1 MKMKSGIVAG
11 LLAAAV
17 VTSTAKAGDVDIV
30 FVVDESG
37 SMAGEHAWIANMI
50 NSLNTALV
58 AKGASPR
65 YGLVGFGG
73 GGAGNAGR
81 QLNVGG
87 GQFGTA
93 AQFATAAGGLVTSG
107 GTEDGYAGLNFAMNY
122 TFRPGAAQ
130 NFILITDED
139 RDVVNAGVTFNS
151 LKTALNARNALLN
164 CVLDASL
171 NNGSNTNAVL
181 GINGKTVGSAPT
193 NPNAIN
199 YRADGSGG
207 FIKSPGGRV
216 ASAAGTT
223 EADYINLAF
232 GVGFNGTT
240 GPVNGAAWDLNQLRL
255 GGNTAIS
262 FTNAFV
268 DLKVEEIIQQIIP
281 LPAGAWMGLAGLAG
295 LAVARRMRR
304 A

>member
-37 SMAGEHAWIANMI
+37 SMSGEHAWIGSMI
-50 NSLNTALV
+50 NALNTALV

-81 QLNVGG
+81 QINVGG
-87 GQFGTA
+87 GQFGNA
-93 AQFATAAGGLVTSG
+93 AQFSAATSNLVITG
-107 GTEDGYAGLNFAMNY
+107 GTEDGYAGVNFAMNY

-151 LKTALNARNALLN
+151 LRTALNARNALLN

-207 FIKSPGGRV
+207 FIKSPGARV

-232 GVGFNGTT
+232 GVGFNGPN

-255 GGNTAIS
+255 GGLTATS

-268 DLKVEEIIQQIIP
+268 DLKVQEIIQQIIP